1 MPRKLLV
8 FTALAVAGAMLVLW
22 LVTRDTV
29 GLTTGTPTA
38 TSDDDTPATVADSRT
53 PGERGRSPSL
63 PDPQRID
70 TDDERAA
77 PTGVPGMPRNTDP
90 SRPHAATVESTER
103 GTHAPPRE
111 PLEYTLPD
119 GRRVRDFRD
128 PSKRKPL
135 EIPPSVHAPGGRK
148 IKPELTGLFT
158 DQMVAHVRT
167 CKQNVPASALG
178 TKPRVEGQIVIAI
191 KGEQASVTSAVFL
204 MTDIS
209 DSQIAQSTKEC
220 MEKAALTVS
229 VPAQG
234 EADLAAY
241 SINLSLAF
249 R

>member
-22 LVTRDTV
+22 LVTRDT
-29 GLTTGTPTA
+29 A
-38 TSDDDTPATVADSRT
+38 ADDTAASDSTDEPATVADSRPSGT
-53 PGERGRSPSL
+53 RGRSPAL
-63 PDPQRID
+63 PDPQTR
-70 TDDERAA
+70 DDDDPAAA
-77 PTGVPGMPRNTDP
+77 PTGTPGMPRNSDP

-135 EIPPSVHAPGGRK
+135 ELPPSIHAPGGRK

-167 CKQNVPASALG
+167 CKASVPASALG
-178 TKPRVEGQIVIAI
+178 AKPRVEGQIVIAI
-191 KGEQASVTSAVFL
+191 KNEVASVTSAVFL
-204 MTDIS
+204 MTDVS
-209 DSQIAQSTKEC
+209 DPQVAQSTKEC

-234 EADLAAY
+234 EADLDAY